1 MENQNCK
8 IVTATWVFKKY
19 FLKII
24 SFVYRKAE
32 TWPEKLIMQ
41 LMPKNLIGSIGG
53 AHLKDSK
60 SVVFQPTPC
69 EALESLTKYMTSGYV
84 SFWIPIPYPNSIFK
98 N

>member
-8 IVTATWVFKKY
+8 IE
-19 FLKII
+19 LKCFYYKLFTRNI
-24 SFVYRKAE
+24 FFFYRKAE

-69 EALESLTKYMTSGYV
+69 DALESLTKYMTSGYV
-84 SFWIPIPYPNSIFK
+84 SLL
-98 N
+98 

>member
-1 MENQNCK
+1 M
-8 IVTATWVFKKY
+8 I
-19 FLKII
+19 
-24 SFVYRKAE
+24 YRKAE

-84 SFWIPIPYPNSIFK
+84 SFLIPIPYPNCVFEK
-98 N
+98 LNYL

>member
-1 MENQNCK
+1 
-8 IVTATWVFKKY
+8 
-19 FLKII
+19 
-24 SFVYRKAE
+24 
-32 TWPEKLIMQ
+32 MQ

-84 SFWIPIPYPNSIFK
+84 SFLFQKKLEFIHINI
-98 N
+98 

>member
-1 MENQNCK
+1 MNIWKK
-8 IVTATWVFKKY
+8 ISYIY
-19 FLKII
+19 FFI
-24 SFVYRKAE
+24 FRKAE

-84 SFWIPIPYPNSIFK
+84 SFLVPEEYHICLFIQFNFL
-98 N
+98 

>member
-1 MENQNCK
+1 MIFIFITVYLRC
-8 IVTATWVFKKY
+8 
-19 FLKII
+19 FLI
-24 SFVYRKAE
+24 YRKAE

-69 EALESLTKYMTSGYV
+69 DALESLTKYMTSGYV
-84 SFWIPIPYPNSIFK
+84 SFFLINVYIILYSYK
-98 N
+98 L

>member
-1 MENQNCK
+1 
-8 IVTATWVFKKY
+8 
-19 FLKII
+19 
-24 SFVYRKAE
+24 
-32 TWPEKLIMQ
+32 MQ

-84 SFWIPIPYPNSIFK
+84 CIFFILSTPTLLYSYNCNAFRLVVYILIVLQLLIIVMSK
-98 N
+98 F

>member
-1 MENQNCK
+1 MYY
-8 IVTATWVFKKY
+8 IY
-19 FLKII
+19 FFI
-24 SFVYRKAE
+24 FRKAE

-84 SFWIPIPYPNSIFK
+84 SFLVPEEYPIC
-98 N
+98 

>member
-8 IVTATWVFKKY
+8 IELNFNY
-19 FLKII
+19 PLHLFMIY
-24 SFVYRKAE
+24 SFIYRKAE

-84 SFWIPIPYPNSIFK
+84 CILF
-98 N
+98 